1 MCMGHVRTR
10 IVHVSISLLHKY
22 ISINLARRGLV
33 TVGLISHEDGLF
45 MCEVE
50 HVASGHCWDQGRL
63 ESLEPGHCDQCV
75 HMCPVSQYSKL
86 LYNMILCI

>member
-1 MCMGHVRTR
+1 MRHVSMCMGHVRTR

-33 TVGLISHEDGLF
+33 TVGLISHGDGLF

-50 HVASGHCWDQGRL
+50 HVASGQCWDQGRVDWSHW
-63 ESLEPGHCDQCV
+63 SLATVTSVPKWCHVIC
-75 HMCPVSQYSKL
+75 Y
-86 LYNMILCI
+86 